1 MRVSS
6 GAWLY
11 DPASAAGHRVPRQRA
26 TFRYF
31 LVRCTALIPRTRP
44 AGRATA
50 MARLPLAVRAAA
62 LVGTV
67 LAFTFRLASLL
78 AGQGSPY
85 LHSGPK
91 ALVFIGGSALT
102 GASLVLG
109 EALLKQ
115 VD

>member
-31 LVRCTALIPRTRP
+31 LIRCTALIPRTRP

-78 AGQGSPY
+78 AGQGFP
-85 LHSGPK
+85 LPEHR
-91 ALVFIGGSALT
+91 AE
-102 GASLVLG
+102 GAGVHRRIRADRRKPNVLSR
-109 EALLKQ
+109 
-115 VD
+115 